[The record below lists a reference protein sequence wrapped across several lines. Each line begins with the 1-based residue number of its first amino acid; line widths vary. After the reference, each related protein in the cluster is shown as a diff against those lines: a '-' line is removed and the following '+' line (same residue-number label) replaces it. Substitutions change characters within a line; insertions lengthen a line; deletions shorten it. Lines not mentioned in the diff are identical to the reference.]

1 MSETN
6 VIKVDKEDFE
16 NEFQNIFELQYVE
29 NEGPDLRIDLTEDLS
44 IWLRNESS
52 VEGCLPKRYRKK
64 VNSIIEKLQLQ
75 NDVTYL

>member
-1 MSETN
+1 MSESN
-6 VIKVDKEDFE
+6 VIKFDKEDFE
-16 NEFQNIFELQYVE
+16 NEFQQEFDLQYVE

-52 VEGCLPKRYRKK
+52 VDGCLPKRYRKK
-64 VNSIIEKLQLQ
+64 VNSIIEKLHLQ

>member
-1 MSETN
+1 MVEDD

-16 NEFQNIFELQYVE
+16 DELYNVFDLHYVE

-64 VNSIIEKLQLQ
+64 VNDVIEKLHLR